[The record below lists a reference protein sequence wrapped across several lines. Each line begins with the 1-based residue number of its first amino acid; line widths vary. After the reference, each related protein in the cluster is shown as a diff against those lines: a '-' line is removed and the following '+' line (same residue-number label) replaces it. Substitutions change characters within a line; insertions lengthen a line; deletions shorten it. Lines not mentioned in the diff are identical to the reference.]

1 MGDLLERVKRRLFL
15 SHLMPFIGNH
25 FQATHRRIEQ
35 LERQIDLLREA
46 LGRVETRQTAAAAA
60 AQLDSDPTGLRALEF
75 RVYSQ
80 WGEDG
85 IIQHLIR
92 HVHVPRKLFVEFGVE
107 SYREANTRFLLTND
121 NWSGLVIDGSPQ
133 QVALI
138 RKSRAYWL
146 HNLKAVEA
154 FVTRDNIDQLLTD
167 NGVSGEIGL
176 LSIDIDGMDWWVWEA
191 IEAIR
196 PAIVVVE
203 YNYRFGP
210 DEAVVVPYQAEFDR
224 RKAHHSILYY
234 GASLEALCR
243 LGRRKG
249 YAFVGAG
256 SAGLNAFFVRR
267 DLRPDDLPELSAQ
280 QGFVEGQ
287 FCEAHDADGNRIK
300 MSNDEQRR
308 LVLSLPL
315 VRVGEDGVAQ

>member
-1 MGDLLERVKRRLFL
+1 MGDLLDRVKRRLFL
-15 SHLMPFIGNH
+15 SHLVPYIGSE
-25 FQATHRRIEQ
+25 FRRTNDRVEQ
-35 LERQIDLLREA
+35 LERQLALVRQA
-46 LGRVETRQTAAAAA
+46 LGRIESRQIAAPPASGGVAPADLHAA
-60 AQLDSDPTGLRALEF
+60 EF

-85 IIQHLIR
+85 IIQHLLR
-92 HVHVPRKLFVEFGVE
+92 HVSVPRKLFVEFGVE
-107 SYREANTRFLLTND
+107 SYREANTRFLLVND

-138 RKSRAYWL
+138 RKSREYWL

-154 FVTRDNIDQLLTD
+154 FVTRDNINQLLSD

-176 LSIDIDGMDWWVWEA
+176 LSIDIDGMDWWIWEA
-191 IEAIR
+191 IDAIR

-210 DEAVVVPYQAEFDR
+210 DEAVVVPYDPAFDR
-224 RKAHHSILYY
+224 RRAHHSLLYY

-243 LGRRKG
+243 LARRKN

-267 DLRPDDLPELSAQ
+267 DLKPDVLPELSARD
-280 QGFVEGQ
+280 GFVAAQ
-287 FCEAHDADGNRIK
+287 FCEAHDAAGVRIK
-300 MSNDEQRR
+300 MSNEEQQR

-315 VRVGEDGVAQ
+315 VRVGEDGVPQ